1 MIRLTTHVD
10 FDLTTQARDVQQ
22 PIEKNF
28 TKFYVLSIYEK
39 TVNCINSQKVAFG
52 R

>member
-1 MIRLTTHVD
+1 MVRLTTHVN
-10 FDLTTQARDVQQ
+10 FDLATQAQDTQW

-28 TKFYVLSIYEK
+28 TKFYVSSIYEK
-39 TVNCINSQKVAFG
+39 TVNRRNSQKVAFG